1 MEKIV
6 EKDPVNMDKYSY
18 HYDMNNTNDMAVVN
32 IPLSRRGNID
42 AQIDRYKAE
51 QARAAAEKRKAD
63 TKQFKID
70 RAAAKA
76 IWDTEAGRI
85 EAKILAT
92 AAKRPEFNIA
102 DLKATAKS
110 MAIWEPQKFLKWM
123 AA

>member
-1 MEKIV
+1 
-6 EKDPVNMDKYSY
+6 
-18 HYDMNNTNDMAVVN
+18 MNNTDMAIVN

-42 AQIDRYKAE
+42 SQIDRYKAE

-63 TKQFKID
+63 TKQFKVD
-70 RAAAKA
+70 RAAAKV
-76 IWDTEAGRI
+76 IWDTQAEKV
-85 EAKILAT
+85 EAKIQAT

-123 AA
+123 TA